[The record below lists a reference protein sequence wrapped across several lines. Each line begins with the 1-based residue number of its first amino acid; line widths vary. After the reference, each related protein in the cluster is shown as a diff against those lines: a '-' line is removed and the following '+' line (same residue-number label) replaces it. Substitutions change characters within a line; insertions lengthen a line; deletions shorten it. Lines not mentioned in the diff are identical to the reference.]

1 MNKHLKLT
9 LLTILLII
17 FLTTLSFKIVL
28 KATSTT
34 QNQQETIDFL
44 NSKANI
50 LDPLYETNEISHLQD
65 VKKVFQKTTILF
77 YLSLLIITLL
87 ITLNKTKSKRTTLLK
102 NLNKASKYTLIS
114 LTTITLLTII
124 SFNTIFK
131 YFHLIFF
138 PQGNWQF
145 PNNSFIIQTFPLNFF
160 ITISFKIFIL
170 TIIIT
175 TLIYFYT
182 KKKIKWFSKPKELK
196 PGFTSYYQ

>member
-182 KKKIKWFSKPKELK
+182 KKKIK
-196 PGFTSYYQ
+196 